1 MYSCGVK
8 KMTQYMNIILNKIIK
23 ISKILIM
30 YIIILYINLYTKLYK
45 MDNTKRLNE
54 KKNERQMKTTK
65 NKIFIQNGIKKT
77 INEKN
82 KHQLN

>member
-1 MYSCGVK
+1 
-8 KMTQYMNIILNKIIK
+8 
-23 ISKILIM
+23 
-30 YIIILYINLYTKLYK
+30 